1 MGRRGPPPKPTALKI
16 LAGNPGKRPLN
27 PREPQPSAQA
37 PRCPAWLS
45 KEAKRE
51 WRRIVPELE
60 AMRVLTRV
68 DGDAL
73 TAYSQ
78 TYARWRAAEEFLVQ
92 HGEVYPLRDE
102 SGKVRC
108 MQQFPQ
114 VSIARNLLLVLRAY
128 QQEFGLTPA
137 ARTRVQAIP
146 LPLELDSR
154 EATIAALVR

>member
-37 PRCPAWLS
+37 PRCPAWLP

-73 TAYSQ
+73 TAYCQ

-114 VSIARNLLLVLRAY
+114 VSIARNLLLLLRAY

-146 LPLELDSR
+146 LPRELDPR
-154 EATIAALVR
+154 EARIAALVR